1 MHREPRTDVRAK
13 VALFTAVMAA
23 CFLFDSLFAYLGLA
37 TAALGAATGGRPRSL
52 ARLLGP
58 LTPLLVLIL
67 GFAAFTPPPGADPRV
82 LVTFWSE
89 GPALTVGGLAHGAVL
104 VLRVVT
110 LVGATAAL
118 LERTPVEQFT
128 ALLQAMRAP
137 NAVVFLV
144 VTALRFI
151 PTLRQR
157 AAQIQDAQR
166 VRGAGLDSGGP
177 VARLKANVTV
187 MIPLLTC
194 GIRMSEQL
202 SAAMVSRGYGVTK
215 YPTRLVDLTWSW
227 RDLFVI
233 FGAICLVIVAIVF

>member
-1 MHREPRTDVRAK
+1 MRRDPRTDVRAK

-23 CFLFDSLFAYLGLA
+23 CFLFDSLVAYLGLA
-37 TAALGAATGGRPRSL
+37 TAALGAALRGRPRSL

-58 LTPLLVLIL
+58 LVPLLVLIF
-67 GFAAFTPPPGADPRV
+67 GFAAFMPPPGADPRV
-82 LVTFWSE
+82 LVVFWPA

-104 VLRVVT
+104 VLRVIT
-110 LVGATAAL
+110 MVGTTTAL
-118 LERTPVEQFT
+118 LECTPVEQFT

-157 AAQIQDAQR
+157 ATQIQDAQR
-166 VRGAGLDSGGP
+166 VRGARLDSGGP
-177 VARLKANVTV
+177 VARLKASATV

-202 SAAMVSRGYGVTK
+202 SGAMVSRGYGATK

-227 RDLFVI
+227 RDLFVT
-233 FGAICLVIVAIVF
+233 FGAICLVMIAIVF